1 MVICIHVVV
10 STSHEEMHQ
19 ARLQALF
26 ICNLGGISDKSMLH
40 IPRAVHE
47 AIIWHAVWVGV
58 GLEHASRW
66 ACVTGI
72 ARSRYHTIN

>member
-1 MVICIHVVV
+1 
-10 STSHEEMHQ
+10 
-19 ARLQALF
+19 
-26 ICNLGGISDKSMLH
+26 MLH